1 MVKFVIKLNM
11 YDLLQVL
18 IVERPRV
25 QNPYKGMTD
34 RHENTY
40 HKTFDTS
47 EIVSKGSFVFFI
59 IAI

>member
-1 MVKFVIKLNM
+1 M
-11 YDLLQVL
+11 YDLLQVS

-25 QNPYKGMTD
+25 PNPYNGMTD
-34 RHENTY
+34 KHDNTY
-40 HKTFDTS
+40 HKSFDTS

>member
-1 MVKFVIKLNM
+1 MIKFIIKLNM

-25 QNPYKGMTD
+25 KNPCKGMTD
-34 RHENTY
+34 RHEHTY

-47 EIVSKGSFVFFI
+47 EIVSKGSFVFFM

>member
-1 MVKFVIKLNM
+1 M

-25 QNPYKGMTD
+25 KNPCKGMTD
-34 RHENTY
+34 RHEHTY

-47 EIVSKGSFVFFI
+47 EIVSKGSFVFFM